1 MDFPQVWSLT
11 SVSFQSSIYVLTQ
24 YFSVDGDSRDVM
36 TSGMTIMDVIEL
48 IDGKAKELEYATL
61 LKDTENNTDLDW

>member
-1 MDFPQVWSLT
+1 
-11 SVSFQSSIYVLTQ
+11 
-24 YFSVDGDSRDVM
+24 M